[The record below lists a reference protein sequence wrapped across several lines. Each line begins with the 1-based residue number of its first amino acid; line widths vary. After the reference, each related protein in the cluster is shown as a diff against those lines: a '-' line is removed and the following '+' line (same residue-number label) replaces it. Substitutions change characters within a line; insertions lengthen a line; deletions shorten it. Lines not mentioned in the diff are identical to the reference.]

1 MHTHLLLGG
10 LNLLPNFQ
18 KGDLGRTS
26 IFREWLLGKRGVTF
40 SKGGREGLKTFA
52 SVITKNLFFGPGR
65 EPFSNSTLAVDNILY
80 CFKSEGCRELHH
92 VSTYFNTM
100 FNNSSLI
107 TCIWLTNA
115 ILLLLLGIF

>member
-26 IFREWLLGKRGVTF
+26 IFRGWLLGKRGVTF
-40 SKGGREGLKTFA
+40 SKGGREGLKTFT
-52 SVITKNLFFGPGR
+52 SVITKNLFFGPGK

-80 CFKSEGCRELHH
+80 CFKSGGCRELHH

-100 FNNSSLI
+100 INNSSLI
-107 TCIWLTNA
+107 TYIWLTNA